1 MKRCLQEH
9 GLSIAIVAIWLALLA
24 LSLWRWE
31 EGPAKWI
38 NERAGGH
45 SDDAFGA
52 MLLVLLTKW
61 LREKNSSASN

>member
-1 MKRCLQEH
+1 MNWLREH
-9 GLSIAIVAIWLALLA
+9 SLSLAIVAIWLALLA

-31 EGPAKWI
+31 DGPVKWI

-45 SDDAFGA
+45 ADDAFGA

-61 LREKNSSASN
+61 LRERGSNASN